1 MQEIAQG
8 VRRLGSNVVNWYL
21 VEDGGRFTVLDAGL
35 PKQFGQLPAALATL
49 GASMDDVEAVV
60 LTHAHADHLGSS
72 ASIKAESGSPVHV
85 HREDAD
91 LARGEATRRNERG
104 YTRDLLHPY
113 AWRST
118 FELIRGGALNA
129 PPVAELSTF
138 EHGERLDLPG
148 NPTVIYTPGHTRGS
162 CCLELE
168 SREILFSGDALVT
181 LNVATGARGP
191 RIKPGSFNENSSL
204 ALQSLSEIEGSSAGT
219 ILSGHGE
226 PYSGSVADAV
236 AEARRVGAS

>member
-1 MQEIAQG
+1 MTEVAEG
-8 VRRLGSNVVNWYL
+8 VHRLGSWVVNWYL
-21 VEDGGRFTVLDAGL
+21 IEDGGRYTVLDAGL
-35 PKQFGQLPAALATL
+35 PKQCDQLAPALAALGAT
-49 GASMDDVEAVV
+49 ASDVEAIV

-72 ASIKAESGSPVHV
+72 ASIKAESGGDVHV

-104 YTRDLLHPY
+104 YARDLLHPY

-118 FELIRGGALNA
+118 VELIRGGALNP

-148 NPTVIYTPGHTRGS
+148 RPTVIYTPGHTRGS
-162 CCLELE
+162 SCLEMSDRNL
-168 SREILFSGDALVT
+168 LFTGDALVM

-204 ALQSLSEIEGSSAGT
+204 ALQSLSEIEGSSAEM
-219 ILSGHGE
+219 ILPGHGE
-226 PYSGSVADAV
+226 PWSGSVADAI
-236 AEARRVGAS
+236 AEARAVGPS